1 MLKALT
7 TICAVTLFSMA
18 AVAQQGSAPP
28 PPSGPTQV
36 QCQEGH
42 KQGMQWTKQQ
52 FETACL
58 KFKES
63 NKN

>member
-1 MLKALT
+1 
-7 TICAVTLFSMA
+7 VTLFSTA
-18 AVAQQGSAPP
+18 AVAQQGSTPP

-36 QCQEGH
+36 QCQEGY

-52 FETACL
+52 FEAASL
-58 KFKES
+58 KLKES